1 MAKRKRL
8 KPRKRTVPVPSAVP
22 STSRHCPC
30 LSTFTQGA
38 IASCSGDGPSFRL
51 SLPSA
56 SSMRPPQKPSVL
68 PPILSM
74 ATFPERIMRSPQ
86 DKESP
91 YFSFMGSR
99 SSRALS
105 RFPLSGQLD
114 SGSKRIRPPSVDIY
128 QMENVR
134 LLCVVM
140 DCSSWPLDRNDSPHP
155 PRPSERRY
163 EPAQCQARR
172 MKNPP

>member
-128 QMENVR
+128 IKWKMSGYFVWLWIVQAGPSIETTHR
-134 LLCVVM
+134 ILRAH
-140 DCSSWPLDRNDSPHP
+140 PNDGTSRH
-155 PRPSERRY
+155 S
-163 EPAQCQARR
+163 A
-172 MKNPP
+172 KLGG